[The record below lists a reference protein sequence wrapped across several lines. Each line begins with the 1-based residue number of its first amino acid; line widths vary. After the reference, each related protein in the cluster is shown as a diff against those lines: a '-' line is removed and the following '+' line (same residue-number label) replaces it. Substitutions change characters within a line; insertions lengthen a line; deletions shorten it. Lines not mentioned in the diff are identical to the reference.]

1 MARRMN
7 SSHNQ
12 SPKHWQAVWIRL
24 LDHEPRFRPL
34 WLRWGVAVAL
44 TLLAMWL
51 RIQMGAP
58 KSGLPLATIPIATV
72 LATLYG
78 GVSAGIITTVLGL
91 LMANSVLTTPAG
103 QIAARDPVE
112 SFWLMITFVLTQL
125 AIIGSIWIMRQRN
138 RRMHELQRE
147 LATSQKKF
155 LDTFEHAA
163 AGITHVGLGGEL
175 LSVNQTFCQLV
186 GYSENELRQLTF
198 QDITHPDD
206 VDGDVGLL
214 KEALAGLRTQ
224 YSLDKRYVHRDGHA
238 VWAQLT
244 VALMRDSAGKPD
256 YFISVVQDIS
266 AVKATQEALRTSDK
280 LMKQAQAVA
289 GFITWEADI
298 AHQTFRALSNEQR
311 WLKLPPTPFGD
322 AEISA
327 RVHPEDQVRM
337 VQEWVQAIKSTGNFL
352 GYYRGH
358 PDGDVAW
365 FLIQANFERDEKGHA
380 MRAYGV
386 TQDIS
391 TRKLAEL
398 EIQHLNASLERRIQE
413 RTEELKSA
421 YGELESYSYAVA
433 HDLRSPLRIINGF
446 AQALEEDNQHLDSAS
461 KQHIERIKSASRHMG
476 LLIDG
481 LLKLSQ
487 YTRGN
492 VQRQPIDISAI
503 ASRLLT
509 ELSREQ
515 PERVVDWSVEPGMH
529 AQADPALI
537 EAMLQNLLH
546 NAWKYTAKTAGATI
560 RVFQETDDN
569 GAPCYCVTDNGAGF
583 DMALSS
589 KLFQPFQRLH
599 MPHEF
604 AGLGV
609 GLATARRIVQKHGG
623 ELRAQGTPGQGA
635 RFCFNLPN
643 GS

>member
-1 MARRMN
+1 MVPNPTPPPQAPQPSLWRRLLE
-7 SSHNQ
+7 HD
-12 SPKHWQAVWIRL
+12 PDRYPRWIRWS
-24 LDHEPRFRPL
+24 FAVVITIAAL
-34 WLRWGVAVAL
+34 WLRMWMGSPESGARFATL
-44 TLLAMWL
+44 TLA
-51 RIQMGAP
+51 G
-58 KSGLPLATIPIATV
+58 V
-72 LATLYG
+72 LAALLG
-78 GVSAGIITTVLGL
+78 GFSAGLISTVVGLLVANFFLVAPYGKAAVSDIGEALWLSGTFFVTMLVVLGAVWMMQVRSRRL
-91 LMANSVLTTPAG
+91 LVLT
-103 QIAARDPVE
+103 
-112 SFWLMITFVLTQL
+112 SQL
-125 AIIGSIWIMRQRN
+125 A
-138 RRMHELQRE
+138 E
-147 LATSQKKF
+147 SQDKF
-155 LDTFEHAA
+155 QNIFEHAA
-163 AGITHVGLGGEL
+163 SGITIVGLQGQL
-175 LSVNQTFCQLV
+175 LDTNQRFCDLV
-186 GYSENELRQLTF
+186 GYTHEELIQMSF
-198 QDITHPDD
+198 QKITLPQDLSLD
-206 VDGDVGLL
+206 LGLL
-214 KEALAGLRTQ
+214 KEALNGQRSQ
-224 YSLDKRYVHRDGHA
+224 YTLEKRYIRKDGHI

-244 VALMRDSAGKPD
+244 VALMRDAQGAPD

-266 AVKATQEALRTSDK
+266 QIKATEEALRTSDK

-298 AHQTFRALSNEQR
+298 TRQTFRALSNEQR
-311 WLKLPPTPFGD
+311 WLKLPPTHFGD

-358 PDGDVAW
+358 PDGDIAW

-546 NAWKYTAKTAGATI
+546 NAWKYTAKTTGATI

-635 RFCFNLPN
+635 RFCYNLPN